1 MRIFIVVL
9 WLLLGLLYWFM
20 AKECCAPAQANEDL
34 TGVEMLTP
42 DTALNEKPRLIKKL
56 TPIAFLQS
64 QAEPQVEPD
73 WIDFRDSLIARLQ
86 DDEKLGIDGFYYDD
100 EVTDSTQN
108 LGLTRARNVLAL
120 LSGIDSSR
128 TVLSGNSK
136 GPSYIKDQMNNLI
149 AFRFLKDTKVIKEI
163 DDRTII
169 YFPFNST
176 RQITNDELVQYL
188 DDVAERVIESGE
200 SVILTGHTDNIGS
213 LESNEVLGEARA
225 QVLEDYLVRKGV
237 NPSKVDVL
245 SRGERSPIATNE
257 TSAGR
262 AKNRRV
268 ELKISK

>member
-1 MRIFIVVL
+1 MRITIVIL
-9 WLLLGLLYWFM
+9 WLLLGLLYWFI
-20 AKECCAPAQANEDL
+20 AKECCAPAHANEDQ

-73 WIDFRDSLIARLQ
+73 WIDFRDSLLARLQ
-86 DDEKLGIDGFYYDD
+86 EDEKLGIDGFYYDD
-100 EVTDSTQN
+100 ESSGDGEN
-108 LGLTRARNVLAL
+108 LGLVRARNVLSL
-120 LSGIDSSR
+120 LNGIDSSR

-136 GPSYIKDQMNNLI
+136 GPNYVKDQMNNLI

-176 RQITNDELVQYL
+176 RQITNDELITYL
-188 DDVAERVIESGE
+188 NDVAERVIESGE
-200 SVILTGHTDNIGS
+200 SITLTGHTDNIGS
-213 LESNEVLGEARA
+213 IESNEVLGEARA

-237 NPSKVDVL
+237 NPAKINVM
-245 SRGERSPIATNE
+245 SRGERSPIASNE
-257 TSAGR
+257 TREGR

-268 ELKISK
+268 ELKISN